1 MRNRKKQKIF
11 KKLREKGISPLDETG
26 LPDPT
31 PFEAVKSIIE
41 DEKKMIRRMGPE
53 ELKRYYREVLNHTD

>member
-31 PFEAVKSIIE
+31 PFEAVKRIIE
-41 DEKKMIRRMGPE
+41 DEKKMIRRMSPE
-53 ELKRYYREVLNHTD
+53 ELESYYQTVS